1 MIQKILNCLKDMN
14 VNQFLAKS
22 LQISFNKK
30 NLWKLES
37 YLKEES

>member
-1 MIQKILNCLKDMN
+1 MVQKILSCLKDMN
-14 VNQFLAKS
+14 VNQFLDKS
-22 LQISFNKK
+22 LQISFNEK